1 MMAKKNAA
9 KKKRPA
15 IAKRRER
22 KKRPAV
28 AKKRERKKRP
38 TVAKMLERKKGATVA
53 KKRQRKKI
61 PKRSTTRTITIITSR
76 SELAAAAVALERHAL
91 RSEFAARAEGCLDQ
105 EVATSL
111 VFSCT
116 GVGAVSP
123 AVKLGQLFPGPVQRQ
138 GFCGCVFNK
147 ARMAGSSVAPGDI
160 PCGAASTIGN
170 VIDSI
175 SC

>member
-1 MMAKKNAA
+1 MAEKNARSMKQA
-9 KKKRPA
+9 T
-15 IAKRRER
+15 I
-22 KKRPAV
+22 
-28 AKKRERKKRP
+28 AKKRGRKKAP
-38 TVAKMLERKKGATVA
+38 KGNAGRTPARATG
-53 KKRQRKKI
+53 
-61 PKRSTTRTITIITSR
+61 R
-76 SELAAAAVALERHAL
+76 SELAAVAVALEKHAL
-91 RSEFAARAEGCLDQ
+91 TPEFAARAEGCLDQ

-116 GVGAVSP
+116 GVGAVSLD
-123 AVKLGQLFPGPVQRQ
+123 VKLGQLFPGSVQRQ

-160 PCGAASTIGN
+160 PCGAANTIGG

>member
-1 MMAKKNAA
+1 MAKKKAGEKKPA
-9 KKKRPA
+9 K
-15 IAKRRER
+15 
-22 KKRPAV
+22 V
-28 AKKRERKKRP
+28 AKKSGQK
-38 TVAKMLERKKGATVA
+38 KKG
-53 KKRQRKKI
+53 Q
-61 PKRSTTRTITIITSR
+61 
-76 SELAAAAVALERHAL
+76 SELAAVALALEKHAVK
-91 RSEFAARAEGCLDQ
+91 SEFAATAEGCLDQ

-123 AVKLGQLFPGPVQRQ
+123 DVKLGQLFPGPVQRQ

-147 ARMAGSSVAPGDI
+147 ARMAGSNVAPGDI
-160 PCGAASTIGN
+160 PCGAATTIGS

>member
-1 MMAKKNAA
+1 MV
-9 KKKRPA
+9 
-15 IAKRRER
+15 
-22 KKRPAV
+22 AV
-28 AKKRERKKRP
+28 
-38 TVAKMLERKKGATVA
+38 LEK
-53 KKRQRKKI
+53 
-61 PKRSTTRTITIITSR
+61 
-76 SELAAAAVALERHAL
+76 HAL
-91 RSEFAARAEGCLDQ
+91 TPEFTAQAAGCLDQ

-123 AVKLGQLFPGPVQRQ
+123 DVRLGQLFPGPVQRQ

-147 ARMAGSSVAPGDI
+147 ARMAGSSVGPGDI
-160 PCGAASTIGN
+160 PCGPTTTIGN